1 MTTPAVTPQLGAV
14 PASKWVVAA
23 PDGKTI
29 QFPDSFQQSDV
40 EREMNKMY
48 PVGYQG
54 PTTSTGI
61 AAPQGTSTAGQA
73 WDSLKNTVSDLGT
86 GASQGAAN
94 TVGSSVVGTA
104 KLLNKIPFLGKYLAP
119 QEGINAL
126 AARTAQQS
134 APDNLTQ
141 SVGKGAE
148 QIGEFLLP
156 GAGEEDAVA
165 HTLPFL
171 PKLGKAGETTSENR
185 ISGRNHG
192 VGECGARR
200 ITRSWARQPA
210 RWRRV
215 GEGLRAVGS
224 GSRGKCA
231 WNHEANAGL
240 WENSRSR
247 GARRNQR
254 DSRPAAIEQQAQQKL
269 GQLTNDIESS
279 AAAKSGLAPQQP
291 LQPSPPAP
299 QTPVS
304 LHPALGVIDNEI
316 AKATREN
323 NGQAVE
329 QLGRVRDAITK
340 NITTGAPIPSEQT
353 PTGALNLKRG
363 LRSQFVKNWNP
374 ELMSGTRSVAARASG
389 AIDSELDNA
398 LGSDFESANQRI
410 SSLVPVAERSES
422 LGRDPGIAQRIGNR
436 VAAHTGALIG
446 SAALGTEGYRRG
458 GIPGAIG
465 GAISGAVLP
474 EILAS
479 PSSQMA
485 AARIAYKPGALLR
498 SVEWCGTTIRQGF
511 KSIARTPCRPTGARN
526 SRQCSKESPYR
537 RLLRR

>member
-73 WDSLKNTVSDLGT
+73 WDSLKNTVSDLAT

-104 KLLNKIPFLGKYLAP
+104 ELLNKIPFLGKYLAP

-165 HTLPFL
+165 HMVPYLS
-171 PKLGKAGETTSENR
+171 KLGRLAKPLARVAYQAGTTGLVNAAQGGSPVTGAAAGAAGGAAGE
-185 ISGRNHG
+185 
-192 VGECGARR
+192 A
-200 ITRSWARQPA
+200 
-210 RWRRV
+210 
-215 GEGLRAVGS
+215 LRAAAPAMAESALGITKRM
-224 GSRGKCA
+224 RGYGKTP
-231 WNHEANAGL
+231 GL
-240 WENSRSR
+240 AALEETR
-247 GARRNQR
+247 GLA
-254 DSRPAAIEQQAQQKL
+254 PETIERTAQEKMNE
-269 GQLTNDIESS
+269 LTRGVES
-279 AAAKSGLAPQQP
+279 AAAAH
-291 LQPSPPAP
+291 PSPVSVQPAID
-299 QTPVS
+299 
-304 LHPALGVIDNEI
+304 VIDDEI
-316 AKATREN
+316 AKASAQN
-323 NGQAVE
+323 NAGAIE
-329 QLGRVRDAITK
+329 QLGRVRDALTK
-340 NITTGAPIPSEQT
+340 NATAGT
-353 PTGALNLKRG
+353 PLPVDQPATGALNLKRG
-363 LRSQFVKNWNP
+363 LRNQFVKNWNP
-374 ELMSGTRSVAARASG
+374 ELMSGTRAVAAHAAG
-389 AIDSELDNA
+389 AIDSQLDNA
-398 LGSDFESANQRI
+398 LGPEFESANQRI
-410 SSLVPVAERSES
+410 SSLAPVAERSES
-422 LGRDPGIAQRIGNR
+422 LARDPGIAQRVGNR

-446 SAALGTEGYRRG
+446 SVAGGAEGYRRG
-458 GIPGAIG
+458 GVPGAVG
-465 GAISGAVLP
+465 GATVGLVLP

-479 PSSQMA
+479 PQTGMFV
-485 AARIAYKPGALLR
+485 ARRMYRPSLLLNLLKG
-498 SVEWCGTTIRQGF
+498 SGLQF
-511 KSIARTPCRPTGARN
+511 DRN
-526 SRQCSKESPYR
+526 SDQEPEQQAAQ
-537 RLLRR
+537 